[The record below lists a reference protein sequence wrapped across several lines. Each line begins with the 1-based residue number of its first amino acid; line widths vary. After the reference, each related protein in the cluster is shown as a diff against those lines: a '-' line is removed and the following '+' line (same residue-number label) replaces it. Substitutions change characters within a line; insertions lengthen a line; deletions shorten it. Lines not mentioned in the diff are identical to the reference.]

1 MQRLQRGVSLVEALV
16 ALAVMGF
23 GILGIVGLQMSL
35 RNNADISKQRAE
47 AVRMG
52 QAIVEQRRAFSALAS
67 ASAVTAFADIVSRGP
82 TAASG
87 PTSNTDFFITET
99 VVDFNNPRRKSLV
112 VDVDWKDRT
121 DTVQR
126 IRLSTMIAG
135 VPPALGAGLG
145 FPVTEDSRTR
155 GRHGAIPK
163 TAVDQGNGTSR
174 FDPPTTVGLPSVR
187 WIFDNQTGFITKK
200 CSLPLIPPAD
210 CSSDFNA
217 RLLQGFVVFATT
229 ATAPGPSDAE
239 SPPTPASLVGVDV
252 QQTVPVTG
260 TQSCYVYQETAYVEY
275 WCAVR
280 VDNLAGNMWTG
291 RAEVL
296 TTAPLAPSAPPASSP
311 QNVAATSQRVCR
323 YTPVRGCQPAVG
335 DTIWGNPGA
344 TASCTG
350 TAPTPSRLL
359 LNQDHPSTYL
369 NVAEPLINQNFLIIR
384 AGDGTTPFDCPGDDT
399 ATPLI
404 NGNTWHHQPS
414 S

>member
-1 MQRLQRGVSLVEALV
+1 MRRIHRGVSLVEALV

-52 QAIVEQRRAFSALAS
+52 QAIIEQRRAYSALAG

-126 IRLSTMIAG
+126 IRLSTVIAG
-135 VPPALGAGLG
+135 VPPALGAGMG
-145 FPVTEDSRTR
+145 FPVTADPRTR

-174 FDPPTTVGLPSVR
+174 FDLPGSIPTSVIR
-187 WIFDNQTGFITKK
+187 WIFDNNTGYITQTCTGSELAPVCIT
-200 CSLPLIPPAD
+200 A
-210 CSSDFNA
+210 NR
-217 RLLQGFVVFATT
+217 RLLQGFVVFATM
-229 ATAPGPSDAE
+229 ATAPGPGDAE

-252 QQTVPVTG
+252 QQTAPFAG
-260 TQSCYVYQETAYVEY
+260 TENCYIYQETAYIEY

-280 VDNLAGNMWTG
+280 VDNLAGNVWTG
-291 RAEVL
+291 RAEVAV
-296 TTAPLAPSAPPASSP
+296 TPLATAIADAT
-311 QNVAATSQRVCR
+311 AARVRVCR

-335 DTIWGNPGA
+335 DTIHGNPGA
-344 TASCTG
+344 TASCTAPVPPA
-350 TAPTPSRLL
+350 TAASRPMA
-359 LNQDHPSTYL
+359 NDDHPSTYV
-369 NVAEPLINQNFLIIR
+369 NVKESLINKNFLIIR
-384 AGDGTTPFDCPGDDT
+384 AGDGTTPFACPADDT

>member
-1 MQRLQRGVSLVEALV
+1 MRRIQRGVSLVEALV

-35 RNNADISKQRAE
+35 RNSADVSKQRAE

-52 QAIVEQRRAFSALAS
+52 QAIIERRRAYSALAS

-87 PTSNTDFFITET
+87 PTSNTDFNITET

-112 VDVDWKDRT
+112 VDVTWRDRT
-121 DTVQR
+121 GVDLQS
-126 IRLSTMIAG
+126 IRLSTVIAG
-135 VPPALGAGLG
+135 VPPALTAGLG
-145 FPVTEDSRTR
+145 FPGTVDPRTR

-174 FDPPTTVGLPSVR
+174 FDLPGSTPTSVIR
-187 WIFDNQTGFITKK
+187 WIFDNSTGFITQT
-200 CSLPLIPPAD
+200 CTGSETTPVCIA
-210 CSSDFNA
+210 A
-217 RLLQGFVVFATT
+217 TRRLLQGFVVFATT
-229 ATAPGPSDAE
+229 ATAPGPADAE
-239 SPPTPASLVGVDV
+239 APPSPSSLVGVDV
-252 QQTVPVTG
+252 QQTVPISG
-260 TQSCYVYQETAYVEY
+260 TENCYVYQETAYVEY

-280 VDNLAGNMWTG
+280 VDDLAGKVWSG
-291 RAEVL
+291 RAEVAV
-296 TTAPLAPSAPPASSP
+296 TPLASSVADASASRL
-311 QNVAATSQRVCR
+311 RVCR

-344 TASCTG
+344 TASCS
-350 TAPTPSRLL
+350 APVPPAAAASRPMA
-359 LNQDHPSTYL
+359 NQDHPSTYAG
-369 NVAEPLINQNFLIIR
+369 VKESMINQNFLVIR
-384 AGDGTTPFDCPGDDT
+384 AGNGTTAFDCPADDT
-399 ATPLI
+399 GTPLI

>member
-52 QAIVEQRRAFSALAS
+52 QAIVEQRRAYSALAS
-67 ASAVTAFADIVSRGP
+67 ASAVTAFADIVNRGP

-87 PTSNTDFFITET
+87 PTSNTDFNITET
-99 VVDFNNPRRKSLV
+99 VVDFNNPWRKSLV
-112 VDVDWKDRT
+112 VDVQWKDRT
-121 DTVQR
+121 DADQR
-126 IRLSTMIAG
+126 IRLSTVIAG

-145 FPVTEDSRTR
+145 FPGTADPRTR

-163 TAVDQGNGTSR
+163 TAIDQGNGTSR
-174 FDPPTTVGLPSVR
+174 FDLPGSTPTAVIR
-187 WIFDNQTGFITKK
+187 WIFDNNTGYITQTCTGLENSPTCIT
-200 CSLPLIPPAD
+200 A
-210 CSSDFNA
+210 NR

-229 ATAPGPSDAE
+229 ATAPGPGDAE
-239 SPPTPASLVGVDV
+239 SPPTLASLVGVDV
-252 QQTVPVTG
+252 QQTVPFAG
-260 TQSCYVYQETAYVEY
+260 TENCYIYQETAYVEY
-275 WCAVR
+275 WCALR
-280 VDNLAGNMWTG
+280 VDNLAGNVWTG
-291 RAEVL
+291 RAEVAV
-296 TTAPLAPSAPPASSP
+296 TPLATAIAD
-311 QNVAATSQRVCR
+311 ATATRVRVCR

-335 DTIWGNPGA
+335 DTIFGSPSA
-344 TASCTG
+344 TASCTAPVPPA
-350 TAPTPSRLL
+350 TAASRPLA
-359 LNQDHPSTYL
+359 NDDHPSVYV
-369 NVAEPLINQNFLIIR
+369 NVKEPLINKNFLVIR
-384 AGDGTTPFDCPGDDT
+384 AGDGTTPFECPADDT